1 MKVTFSVQARVCWQN
16 LSILQELV
24 HLRVEVV
31 QRALQE
37 HFLVPTVSFASFAN
51 RFAGLPE
58 GAALMPW
65 CIGLAA
71 CFRSEKTP
79 LAYSSSTKISLPN
92 TRKSGLAN
100 NYI

>member
-1 MKVTFSVQARVCWQN
+1 MYWQN

-24 HLRVEVV
+24 RLRVEVV
-31 QRALQE
+31 QRGLQE
-37 HFLVPTVSFASFAN
+37 HFLVPTVLFASSAN
-51 RFAGLPE
+51 RLAGLPK

-71 CFRSEKTP
+71 RFRSEKTP

>member
-1 MKVTFSVQARVCWQN
+1 M
-16 LSILQELV
+16 LGESILQELV
-24 HLRVEVV
+24 GLRMEVV
-31 QRALQE
+31 ERGLEE
-37 HFLVPTVSFASFAN
+37 HFLVPTVPFTSFAN
-51 RFAGLPE
+51 RLAGLPE

-71 CFRSEKTP
+71 HFKSEKTL
-79 LAYSSSTKISLPN
+79 LASSSSTQISLPN